1 MVGAGQA
8 LLLPLEAAASA
19 TAECGP
25 GPRMRLPLTCLTR
38 AQLLVTSA
46 AFQGVFLQRPTPHTP
61 PGLGPPLGHAAWK
74 TGLAQEGVEAADDL
88 LHC

>member
-1 MVGAGQA
+1 MQ
-8 LLLPLEAAASA
+8 
-19 TAECGP
+19 
-25 GPRMRLPLTCLTR
+25 LPLTCLTW

-46 AFQGVFLQRPTPHTP
+46 AFQGVFLQGPTPHTP
-61 PGLGPPLGHAAWK
+61 PGLDPPLGHAAWK